1 LKLGNAKNLLRL
13 GEFVMRHPRSRAR
26 ARSIACAAV
35 LAAATSAFAP
45 GASAQQHFDHLFVF
59 GDSYADLTLSDRPDL
74 KTPLAPAGLGLSLWR
89 VYPLP
94 LAENLGMKDSQI
106 VDYAVGGARASPV
119 GSAAAPPFLE
129 LPQQVGAFL
138 STKTPLGP
146 NDLVTL
152 NIGGN
157 DIRSIFGNTLTNNP
171 AGNATLGYP
180 NKLITKDNAKEFADA
195 TTSFVMNG
203 AITPLVNAGAH
214 NFVLGGFS
222 AFSGLPEFQAAL
234 PLLPSDQ
241 AREAAKAAVDKY
253 AELYFADM
261 QNALRPLALAG
272 DRFFL
277 FDLGRL
283 GQQVLTDPRYGFT
296 YTSFD
301 SKGTP
306 TGSQCPPI
314 PSATICGGSLK
325 MQDDNPIKYYFGPDG
340 LHLTDAG
347 FDLVG
352 RYMANIV
359 EAPSTIGVQPDV
371 VSATTSGFVQSM
383 LGRLDATRV
392 AREAA
397 GAAGSAGDGPMG
409 LGRQDK
415 SRAPQG
421 DPSASRLT
429 AYTMG
434 TILGGDHGESSA
446 LVGYDY
452 DARSGT
458 VGIEYSVSRNLIF
471 GIAGNYTTTN
481 ADLNNGAGID
491 VNAMQGAAYLSYAT
505 RHAYAEA
512 LAAYAS
518 HDVDLNRPGILDPV
532 HSSTD
537 AASVAAAVRGGYLF
551 DVGAL
556 RAGPIAG
563 LTYLHTRVDGYEESG
578 DPLLTFKVSSQTLDS
593 VAFNLGLRFLA
604 PFQAGGSTVVPY
616 LNVLLEQQFGDPTR
630 TLTASL
636 SQAPLLPILTPIASF
651 EDSTYGRV
659 EGGVTFQL
667 GPALSATVN
676 AATTFA
682 RDNERDFYVNAGLN
696 YRF

>member
-1 LKLGNAKNLLRL
+1 
-13 GEFVMRHPRSRAR
+13 V
-26 ARSIACAAV
+26 
-35 LAAATSAFAP
+35 
-45 GASAQQHFDHLFVF
+45 
-59 GDSYADLTLSDRPDL
+59 
-74 KTPLAPAGLGLSLWR
+74 
-89 VYPLP
+89 
-94 LAENLGMKDSQI
+94 
-106 VDYAVGGARASPV
+106 
-119 GSAAAPPFLE
+119 
-129 LPQQVGAFL
+129 
-138 STKTPLGP
+138 
-146 NDLVTL
+146 
-152 NIGGN
+152 
-157 DIRSIFGNTLTNNP
+157 
-171 AGNATLGYP
+171 
-180 NKLITKDNAKEFADA
+180 
-195 TTSFVMNG
+195 
-203 AITPLVNAGAH
+203 
-214 NFVLGGFS
+214 
-222 AFSGLPEFQAAL
+222 
-234 PLLPSDQ
+234 
-241 AREAAKAAVDKY
+241 
-253 AELYFADM
+253 
-261 QNALRPLALAG
+261 
-272 DRFFL
+272 
-277 FDLGRL
+277 
-283 GQQVLTDPRYGFT
+283 
-296 YTSFD
+296 
-301 SKGTP
+301 
-306 TGSQCPPI
+306 
-314 PSATICGGSLK
+314 CGGSINSPD
-325 MQDDNPIKYYFGPDG
+325 QNKYLLGPDG
-340 LHLTDAG
+340 LHLTNAG

-359 EAPSTIGVQPDV
+359 EAPSTIGVQPEV
-371 VSATTSGFVQSM
+371 VSATTSGFVQSV
-383 LGRLDATRV
+383 LGRLDATHV

-409 LGRQDK
+409 LGRAGK
-415 SRAPQG
+415 SRAPQA
-421 DPSASRLT
+421 DPAAGRLA

-434 TILGGDHGESSA
+434 TILGGNQGETNA

-458 VGIEYSVSRNLIF
+458 VGIEYSLSRNLIF
-471 GIAGNYTTTN
+471 GIAGNTTNTN
-481 ADLNNGAGID
+481 ADLNVKGGASID
-491 VNAMQGAAYLSYAT
+491 VDAVQGAAYLSYAT

-518 HDVDLNRPGILDPV
+518 HDVGLNRAGILDSV

-616 LNVLLEQQFGDPTR
+616 LNVMLEQQFGDPTR

-636 SQAPLLPILTPIASF
+636 SQASLLPILTPIANF
-651 EDSTYGRV
+651 EDSTYGKV

-682 RDNERDFYVNAGLN
+682 RGDDRDFYVNAGLN